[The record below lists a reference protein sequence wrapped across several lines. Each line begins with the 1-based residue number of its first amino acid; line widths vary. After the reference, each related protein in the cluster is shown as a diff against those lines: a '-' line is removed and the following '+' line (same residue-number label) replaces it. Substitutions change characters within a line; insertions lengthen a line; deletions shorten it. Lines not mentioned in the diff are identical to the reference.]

1 METTSHHHLLS
12 GMAGKMD
19 FGTYRLRG
27 LVSSSREAP
36 SPIPHVEKRADHLCR
51 KRLGASPS
59 KSSSSHHDI
68 CCCQAAGPVCATASP
83 NLTRQN
89 KGRNRRLRPVRAT
102 ETLCRLMSIVFFTLF
117 VSTPVSAVRIRATN
131 CLPESFQ
138 NQNPPFIQWVPVE
151 ADAKFDTKS
160 EKHNFQYIVWG
171 NVTGSIQQVQ
181 LPKPEDQDYWTNPDK
196 INGKIINSDNSENGT
211 TVKSSISMLSYMPW
225 SHRSFF
231 CGDSLVNGSCPLP
244 PVFNTTGNV

>member
-1 METTSHHHLLS
+1 MATTSHHHLLN

-19 FGTYRLRG
+19 FGKCRLRG
-27 LVSSSREAP
+27 LVSSSREAL
-36 SPIPHVEKRADHLCR
+36 SPIPHVEKRGDRSSR
-51 KRLGASPS
+51 KILGTSPS
-59 KSSSSHHDI
+59 NSSSSHRDT
-68 CCCQAAGPVCATASP
+68 CCCQAAGPVRATASP

-89 KGRNRRLRPVRAT
+89 VGRDRRLRPVRAA
-102 ETLCRLMSIVFFTLF
+102 ETLCRLMTIVLF
-117 VSTPVSAVRIRATN
+117 ALLASTPVSAVRIRATN

-138 NQNPPFIQWVPVE
+138 NQNPPYIQWVPVE

-171 NVTGSIQQVQ
+171 NVTGSLQRVR

-196 INGKIINSDNSENGT
+196 TNGKIINSDNSENGT